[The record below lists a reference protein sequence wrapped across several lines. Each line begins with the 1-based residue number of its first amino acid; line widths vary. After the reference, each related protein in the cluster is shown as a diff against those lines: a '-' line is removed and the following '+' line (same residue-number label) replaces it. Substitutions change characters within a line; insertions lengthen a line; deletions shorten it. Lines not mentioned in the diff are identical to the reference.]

1 MLSCVILEY
10 YSPVKRNRNFDTC
23 YNTMDLENML
33 SEANQAQTDKEYMI
47 PLRRVIW
54 SRQIHEI

>member
-1 MLSCVILEY
+1 
-10 YSPVKRNRNFDTC
+10 
-23 YNTMDLENML
+23 MDLENML